1 MIRYKNF
8 NSTKSYAGELQLM
21 KIVKLFCS
29 VYVTVAL
36 LALYGILC
44 AVATFIEADA
54 AYGTSAAQD
63 LIYRT
68 AFFNIVHFLLL
79 LNLIGV
85 FVIRKFWKTKKY
97 YSMILHISFIVILIG
112 AAITR
117 FYGFEGLMH
126 IREGSSVDS
135 ISTLDEYINIGAV
148 VDGEFYSYKFPVRF
162 NSVTQTRFNEVIPF
176 HGKNLVVKF
185 NGYQKGD
192 MNTFDVINITV
203 SYDGETSRLTLPQS
217 YLDAQIGDAVRLGGI
232 DFQFI
237 WGPAQ
242 LSVPFK
248 ISLDDF
254 ILTRYPGSES
264 PSSYKSKI
272 TVTNYEDNSNFP
284 YEIFMNNVLDYK
296 GYRFFQSSY
305 DTDEKGTI
313 LSVNKDPGKIP
324 TYIGY
329 FLLTVGFLWSF
340 FGKHSRIWQL
350 SNYLKK
356 QNLYALLIGIS
367 SVFFMLAGNAYAQ
380 ENTGN
385 QNGYQGNV
393 FVYHEKRTPEE
404 IEALNKK
411 EIDALSS
418 NISKN
423 MKDHSKKLAKILVQ
437 DYQGRIKPLDTLALD
452 ILHKLIRKESYNDMN
467 HVEIFLGMMLYRDT
481 FEKMKMFPIKTKE
494 LKKLLGIE
502 PDEEYVAFKDVFNAE
517 GKYKLSEAVS
527 NANKVSPYNRNKF
540 EKELIKFNE
549 QMNIAYTVYNAQMFL
564 IIPDITGK
572 TTGFLTPDEAVHTFD
587 KQNSEEIKNILQ
599 NYFNGVHQGISSNNW
614 AEADKNLDLLVQYQK
629 THGAKILPSN
639 TKISVEIFMNSFNPF
654 KNLTLVY
661 ILLGIILFGFVIT
674 AILQNKPVNKTA
686 GKVIIILSIIAVALH
701 TLGLILRWYIAG
713 YAPWSNAYE
722 SMIYIAWAGA
732 AAGLIFFR
740 KSLLAIAGTNFVAG
754 ITLFVANLGF
764 MDPQIGTLVPVLKS
778 YWLNIHVSVITASY
792 SFFGLSFVLGVVVMI
807 LFILRSDERKHIDQ
821 SILNV
826 NAINEISLILGLGLL
841 TVGTFLGGVWAN
853 ESWGRYW
860 GWDPKETWSLI
871 TVIAY
876 TIIIHLRLIKP
887 LNKPYIFTV
896 ATTLGF
902 YTVLMTYF
910 GVNFYLSGKHSYASG
925 EPVPIPTFLYVMVGL
940 HILLIVLSYRK
951 RNIENASLSEKEEN
965 QKL

>member
-1 MIRYKNF
+1 
-8 NSTKSYAGELQLM
+8 M

-85 FVIRKFWKTKKY
+85 FVIRRFWKTKKY

-248 ISLDDF
+248 INLDDF

-272 TVTNYEDNSNFP
+272 TVTNYEDNSNFS

-452 ILHKLIRKESYNDMN
+452 ILHKLIRKESYNGMN

-494 LKKLLGIE
+494 LKMLLGIE

-517 GKYKLSEAVS
+517 GKYKLSDAVS

-587 KQNSEEIKNILQ
+587 AQNSNEIKNILQ
-599 NYFNGVHQGISSNNW
+599 NYLNGVRDGIANNNW

-629 THGAKILPSN
+629 THGAKILPSD
-639 TKISVEIFMNSFNPF
+639 TKVSVEIFMNSFNPF

-792 SFFGLSFVLGVVVMI
+792 SFFGLSFVLGVVVMV
-807 LFILRSDERKHIDQ
+807 LFILRSDKRKHIDQ

-871 TVIAY
+871 TIIAY
-876 TIIIHLRLIKP
+876 TIVLHLRLIKP

-902 YTVLMTYF
+902 YAVLMTYF

-965 QKL
+965 QN

>member
-1 MIRYKNF
+1 
-8 NSTKSYAGELQLM
+8 M

-79 LNLIGV
+79 ANLIGV
-85 FVIRKFWKTKKY
+85 FVLRKFWKTKKY

-248 ISLDDF
+248 INLDDF

-272 TVTNYEDNSNFP
+272 TVTNYEDNSNFS

-452 ILHKLIRKESYNDMN
+452 ILHKLIRKESYNGMN

-517 GKYKLSEAVS
+517 GKYKLSDAVS

-587 KQNSEEIKNILQ
+587 AQNSNEIKNILQ
-599 NYFNGVHQGISSNNW
+599 NYLNGVRDGIANNNW
-614 AEADKNLDLLVQYQK
+614 AEADKNLDLLIQYQK
-629 THGAKILPSN
+629 THGAKILPSD
-639 TKISVEIFMNSFNPF
+639 TKVSVEIFMNSFNPF

-871 TVIAY
+871 TIIAY
-876 TIIIHLRLIKP
+876 TIVLHLRLIKP

-902 YTVLMTYF
+902 YAVLMTYF

-965 QKL
+965 

>member
-1 MIRYKNF
+1 
-8 NSTKSYAGELQLM
+8 M

-217 YLDAQIGDAVRLGGI
+217 YLDAQIVDAVRLGGI

-242 LSVPFK
+242 LIVPFK
-248 ISLDDF
+248 INLDDF

-272 TVTNYEDNSNFP
+272 TVTNYEDNSNFS

-452 ILHKLIRKESYNDMN
+452 ILHKLIRKESYNGMN

-587 KQNSEEIKNILQ
+587 AQNSNEIKNILQ
-599 NYFNGVHQGISSNNW
+599 NYLNSVRDGIANNNW

-629 THGAKILPSN
+629 THGAKILPSD
-639 TKISVEIFMNSFNPF
+639 TKVSVEIFMNSFNPF

-792 SFFGLSFVLGVVVMI
+792 SFFGLSFVLGVVVMV
-807 LFILRSDERKHIDQ
+807 LFILRSDKRKHIDQ

-871 TVIAY
+871 TIIAY
-876 TIIIHLRLIKP
+876 TIVLHLRLIKP

-965 QKL
+965 QN

>member
-248 ISLDDF
+248 INLDDF

-272 TVTNYEDNSNFP
+272 TVTNYEDNSNFS

-452 ILHKLIRKESYNDMN
+452 ILHKLIRKESYNGMN

-502 PDEEYVAFKDVFNAE
+502 PDEEYVAFKDVFNAA
-517 GKYKLSEAVS
+517 GKYKLSDAVS

-587 KQNSEEIKNILQ
+587 AQNSNEIKNILQ

-629 THGAKILPSN
+629 THGAKILPSD
-639 TKISVEIFMNSFNPF
+639 TKVSVEIFMNSFNPF

-792 SFFGLSFVLGVVVMI
+792 SFFGLSFVLGVVVMV
-807 LFILRSDERKHIDQ
+807 LFILRSDKRKHIDQ

-871 TVIAY
+871 TIIAY
-876 TIIIHLRLIKP
+876 TIVLHLRLIKP

-902 YTVLMTYF
+902 YAVLMTYF

-940 HILLIVLSYRK
+940 HILLIILSYRK

-965 QKL
+965 QN

>member
-1 MIRYKNF
+1 
-8 NSTKSYAGELQLM
+8 M

-248 ISLDDF
+248 INLDDF

-272 TVTNYEDNSNFP
+272 TVTNYEDNSNFS

-452 ILHKLIRKESYNDMN
+452 ILHKLIRKESYNGMN

-502 PDEEYVAFKDVFNAE
+502 PDEEYVAFKDVFDAA
-517 GKYKLSEAVS
+517 GKYKLSDAVS

-587 KQNSEEIKNILQ
+587 AQNSNEIKNILQ

-629 THGAKILPSN
+629 THGAKILPSD
-639 TKISVEIFMNSFNPF
+639 TKVSVEIFMNSFNPF

-792 SFFGLSFVLGVVVMI
+792 SFFGLSFVLGVVVMV
-807 LFILRSDERKHIDQ
+807 LFILRSDKRKHIDQ

-871 TVIAY
+871 TIIAY
-876 TIIIHLRLIKP
+876 TIVLHLRLIKP

-902 YTVLMTYF
+902 YAVLMTYF

-940 HILLIVLSYRK
+940 HIVLIAVSFRK
-951 RNIENASLSEKEEN
+951 RNLDMPVFNSTDKGI
-965 QKL
+965 

>member
-79 LNLIGV
+79 ANLIGV

-248 ISLDDF
+248 INLDDF

-272 TVTNYEDNSNFP
+272 TVTNYEDNSNFS

-452 ILHKLIRKESYNDMN
+452 ILHKLIRKESYNGMN

-502 PDEEYVAFKDVFNAE
+502 PDEEYVAFKDVFNVE

-587 KQNSEEIKNILQ
+587 AQNSNEIKNILQ
-599 NYFNGVHQGISSNNW
+599 NYLNGVRDGIANNNW

-629 THGAKILPSN
+629 THGAKILPSD
-639 TKISVEIFMNSFNPF
+639 TKVSVEIFMNSFNPF

-792 SFFGLSFVLGVVVMI
+792 SFFGLSFVLGVVVMV
-807 LFILRSDERKHIDQ
+807 LFILRSDKRKHIDQ

-871 TVIAY
+871 TIIAY
-876 TIIIHLRLIKP
+876 TIVLHLRLIKP

-965 QKL
+965 QN

>member
-117 FYGFEGLMH
+117 LYGFEGLMH

-248 ISLDDF
+248 INLDDF

-272 TVTNYEDNSNFP
+272 TVTNYEDNSNFS

-452 ILHKLIRKESYNDMN
+452 ILHKLIRKESYNGMN

-517 GKYKLSEAVS
+517 GKYKLSDAVS

-587 KQNSEEIKNILQ
+587 AQNSNEIKNILQ
-599 NYFNGVHQGISSNNW
+599 NYLNGVRDGIANNNW

-629 THGAKILPSN
+629 THGAKILPSD
-639 TKISVEIFMNSFNPF
+639 TKVSVEIFMNSFNPF

-792 SFFGLSFVLGVVVMI
+792 SFFGLSFVLGVVVMV
-807 LFILRSDERKHIDQ
+807 LFILRSDKRKHIDQ

-871 TVIAY
+871 TIIAY
-876 TIIIHLRLIKP
+876 TIVLHLRLIKP

-902 YTVLMTYF
+902 YAVLMTYF

-965 QKL
+965 

>member
-1 MIRYKNF
+1 
-8 NSTKSYAGELQLM
+8 M
-21 KIVKLFCS
+21 KIIKLFCS
-29 VYVTVAL
+29 VYVTIAL

-79 LNLIGV
+79 ANLIGV
-85 FVIRKFWKTKKY
+85 FVLRKFWKTKKY
-97 YSMILHISFIVILIG
+97 YSMVLHISFIVILLG

-126 IREGSSVDS
+126 IREGNASDS
-135 ISTLDEYINIGAV
+135 IATLDEYVNIGAV

-162 NSVTQTRFNEVIPF
+162 NSVTQTHFNEVIPF
-176 HGKNLVVKF
+176 QGKELVVKF
-185 NGYQKGD
+185 NTYKQGGKQ
-192 MNTFDVINITV
+192 NFDVINITATYGGD
-203 SYDGETSRLTLPQS
+203 SATLDLPQS
-217 YLDAQIGDAVRLGGI
+217 YLDAQIGQAARLGGI

-242 LSVPFK
+242 LSMPFK
-248 ISLDDF
+248 IHLDDF

-272 TVTNYEDNSNFP
+272 TVTNYEDNSNFS

-367 SVFFMLAGNAYAQ
+367 SVFFMLAGNVYAQ

-423 MKDHSKKLAKILVQ
+423 MKDHSGKLAKILVQ

-452 ILHKLIRKESYNDMN
+452 ILHKLIRKESYNGMN

-502 PDEEYVAFKDVFNAE
+502 PDEEYVAFKDVFDAA
-517 GKYKLSEAVS
+517 GKYKLSDAV
-527 NANKVSPYNRNKF
+527 NEANKVSPYNRNQF

-549 QMNIAYTVYNAQMFL
+549 KMNIAYAVFTAQMFV
-564 IIPDITGK
+564 IIPDVTGK

-587 KQNSEEIKNILQ
+587 EQNSNEIKNILQ
-599 NYFNGVHQGISSNNW
+599 NYLNGVRDGIANNNW
-614 AEADKNLDLLVQYQK
+614 AEADKNLDLLIQYQK
-629 THGAKILPSN
+629 THGAKILPPD
-639 TKISVEIFMNSFNPF
+639 TKVSVEIFMNSFNPF

-661 ILLGIILFGFVIT
+661 ILLGIVLFGFVIT
-674 AILQNKPVNKTA
+674 AILQNKPVNKIA

-732 AAGLIFFR
+732 SAGLIFFR

-792 SFFGLSFVLGVVVMI
+792 SFFGLSFVLGVVVMV
-807 LFILRSDERKHIDQ
+807 LFILRSDKRKHIDQ

-871 TVIAY
+871 TVVAY

-965 QKL
+965 

>member
-1 MIRYKNF
+1 
-8 NSTKSYAGELQLM
+8 M

-79 LNLIGV
+79 ANLIGV

-248 ISLDDF
+248 INLDDF

-272 TVTNYEDNSNFP
+272 TVTNYEDNSNFS

-452 ILHKLIRKESYNDMN
+452 ILHKLIRKESYNGMN

-502 PDEEYVAFKDVFNAE
+502 PDEEYVAFKDVFDAA
-517 GKYKLSEAVS
+517 GKYKLSDAVS

-587 KQNSEEIKNILQ
+587 AQNSNEIKNILQ
-599 NYFNGVHQGISSNNW
+599 NYLNGVRDGIANNNW
-614 AEADKNLDLLVQYQK
+614 AEADKNLDLLIQYQK
-629 THGAKILPSN
+629 THGAKILPSD
-639 TKISVEIFMNSFNPF
+639 TKVSVEIFMNSFNPF

-792 SFFGLSFVLGVVVMI
+792 SFFGLSFVLGVVVMV
-807 LFILRSDERKHIDQ
+807 LFILRSDKRKHIDQ

-871 TVIAY
+871 TIIAY
-876 TIIIHLRLIKP
+876 TIVLHLRLIKP

-940 HILLIVLSYRK
+940 HILLIILSYRK

-965 QKL
+965 QN

>member
-79 LNLIGV
+79 ANLIGV

-248 ISLDDF
+248 INLDDF

-272 TVTNYEDNSNFP
+272 TVTNYEDNSNFS

-452 ILHKLIRKESYNDMN
+452 ILHKLIRKESYNGMN

-502 PDEEYVAFKDVFNAE
+502 PDEEYVAFKDVFNAA
-517 GKYKLSEAVS
+517 GKYKLSDAVS

-587 KQNSEEIKNILQ
+587 AQNSNEIKNILQ

-629 THGAKILPSN
+629 THGAKILPSD
-639 TKISVEIFMNSFNPF
+639 TKVSVEIFMNSFNPF

-792 SFFGLSFVLGVVVMI
+792 SFFGLSFVLGVVVMV
-807 LFILRSDERKHIDQ
+807 LFILRSDKRKHIDQ

-871 TVIAY
+871 TIIAY
-876 TIIIHLRLIKP
+876 TIVLHLRLIKP

-902 YTVLMTYF
+902 YAVLMTYF

-940 HILLIVLSYRK
+940 HILLIILSYRK

-965 QKL
+965 QN

>member
-1 MIRYKNF
+1 
-8 NSTKSYAGELQLM
+8 M

-248 ISLDDF
+248 INLDDF

-272 TVTNYEDNSNFP
+272 TVTNYEDNSNFS

-380 ENTGN
+380 ENIGN

-393 FVYHEKRTPEE
+393 FVYHEERTPEE

-452 ILHKLIRKESYNDMN
+452 ILHKLIRKESYNGMN

-587 KQNSEEIKNILQ
+587 AQNSNEIKNILQ
-599 NYFNGVHQGISSNNW
+599 NYLNGVRDGIANNNW

-629 THGAKILPSN
+629 THGAKILPSD
-639 TKISVEIFMNSFNPF
+639 TKVSVEIFMNSFN
-654 KNLTLVY
+654 NSC
-661 ILLGIILFGFVIT
+661 
-674 AILQNKPVNKTA
+674 N
-686 GKVIIILSIIAVALH
+686 VII
-701 TLGLILRWYIAG
+701 
-713 YAPWSNAYE
+713 
-722 SMIYIAWAGA
+722 
-732 AAGLIFFR
+732 
-740 KSLLAIAGTNFVAG
+740 
-754 ITLFVANLGF
+754 
-764 MDPQIGTLVPVLKS
+764 
-778 YWLNIHVSVITASY
+778 
-792 SFFGLSFVLGVVVMI
+792 
-807 LFILRSDERKHIDQ
+807 
-821 SILNV
+821 
-826 NAINEISLILGLGLL
+826 
-841 TVGTFLGGVWAN
+841 
-853 ESWGRYW
+853 
-860 GWDPKETWSLI
+860 
-871 TVIAY
+871 
-876 TIIIHLRLIKP
+876 
-887 LNKPYIFTV
+887 
-896 ATTLGF
+896 
-902 YTVLMTYF
+902 
-910 GVNFYLSGKHSYASG
+910 
-925 EPVPIPTFLYVMVGL
+925 
-940 HILLIVLSYRK
+940 
-951 RNIENASLSEKEEN
+951 
-965 QKL
+965 

>member
-248 ISLDDF
+248 INLDDF

-272 TVTNYEDNSNFP
+272 TVTNYEDNSNFS

-452 ILHKLIRKESYNDMN
+452 ILHKLIRKESYNGMN

-502 PDEEYVAFKDVFNAE
+502 PDEEYVAFKDVFNAA
-517 GKYKLSEAVS
+517 GKYKLSDAVS

-587 KQNSEEIKNILQ
+587 AQNSNEIKNILQ

-629 THGAKILPSN
+629 THGAKILPSD
-639 TKISVEIFMNSFNPF
+639 TKVSVEIFMNSFNPF

-792 SFFGLSFVLGVVVMI
+792 SFFGLSFVLGVVVMV
-807 LFILRSDERKHIDQ
+807 LFILRSDKRKHIDQ

-871 TVIAY
+871 TIIAY
-876 TIIIHLRLIKP
+876 TIVLHLRLIKP

-902 YTVLMTYF
+902 YAVLMTYF

-965 QKL
+965 QN

>member
-1 MIRYKNF
+1 
-8 NSTKSYAGELQLM
+8 M

-242 LSVPFK
+242 LIVPFK
-248 ISLDDF
+248 INLDDF

-272 TVTNYEDNSNFP
+272 TVTNYEDNSNFS

-452 ILHKLIRKESYNDMN
+452 ILHKLIRKESYNGMN

-587 KQNSEEIKNILQ
+587 AQNSNEIKNILQ
-599 NYFNGVHQGISSNNW
+599 NYLNSVRDGIANNNW

-629 THGAKILPSN
+629 THGAKILPSD
-639 TKISVEIFMNSFNPF
+639 TKVSVEIFMNSFNPF

-792 SFFGLSFVLGVVVMI
+792 SFFGLSFVLGVVVMV
-807 LFILRSDERKHIDQ
+807 LFILRSDKRKHIDQ

-871 TVIAY
+871 TIIAY
-876 TIIIHLRLIKP
+876 TIVLHLRLIKP

-965 QKL
+965 QN

>member
-1 MIRYKNF
+1 
-8 NSTKSYAGELQLM
+8 M

-79 LNLIGV
+79 ANLIGV

-248 ISLDDF
+248 INLDDF

-272 TVTNYEDNSNFP
+272 TVTNYEDNSNFS

-452 ILHKLIRKESYNDMN
+452 ILHKLIRKESYNGMN

-502 PDEEYVAFKDVFNAE
+502 PDEEYVAFKDVFNVE

-587 KQNSEEIKNILQ
+587 AQNSNEIKNILQ
-599 NYFNGVHQGISSNNW
+599 NYLNGVRDGIANNNW

-629 THGAKILPSN
+629 THGAKILPSD
-639 TKISVEIFMNSFNPF
+639 TKVSVEIFMNSFNPF

-792 SFFGLSFVLGVVVMI
+792 SFFGLSFVLGVVVMV
-807 LFILRSDERKHIDQ
+807 LFILRSDKRKHIDQ

-871 TVIAY
+871 TIIAY
-876 TIIIHLRLIKP
+876 TIVLHLRLIKP

-965 QKL
+965 QN

>member
-1 MIRYKNF
+1 
-8 NSTKSYAGELQLM
+8 M

-248 ISLDDF
+248 INLDDF

-272 TVTNYEDNSNFP
+272 TVTNYEDNSNFS

-452 ILHKLIRKESYNDMN
+452 ILHKLIRKESYNGMN

-587 KQNSEEIKNILQ
+587 AQNSNEIKNILQ
-599 NYFNGVHQGISSNNW
+599 NYLNGVRDGIANNNW

-629 THGAKILPSN
+629 THGAKILPSD
-639 TKISVEIFMNSFNPF
+639 TKVSVEIFMNSFNPF

-792 SFFGLSFVLGVVVMI
+792 SFFGLSFVLGVVVMV
-807 LFILRSDERKHIDQ
+807 LFILRSDKRKHIDQ

-826 NAINEISLILGLGLL
+826 TAINEISLILGLGLL

-871 TVIAY
+871 TIIAY
-876 TIIIHLRLIKP
+876 TIVLHLRLIKP

-965 QKL
+965 QN

>member
-248 ISLDDF
+248 INLDDF

-272 TVTNYEDNSNFP
+272 TVTNYEDNSNFS

-452 ILHKLIRKESYNDMN
+452 ILHKLIRKESYNGMN

-502 PDEEYVAFKDVFNAE
+502 PDEEYVAFKDVFNAA
-517 GKYKLSEAVS
+517 GKYKLSDAVS

-587 KQNSEEIKNILQ
+587 AQNSNEIKNILQ

-629 THGAKILPSN
+629 THGAKILPSD
-639 TKISVEIFMNSFNPF
+639 TKVSVEIFMNSFNPF

-792 SFFGLSFVLGVVVMI
+792 SFFGLSFVLGVVVMV
-807 LFILRSDERKHIDQ
+807 LFILRSDKRKHIDQ

-871 TVIAY
+871 TIIAY
-876 TIIIHLRLIKP
+876 TIVLHLRLIKP

-902 YTVLMTYF
+902 YAVLMTYF

-925 EPVPIPTFLYVMVGL
+925 EPVPIPTVLYVLVGL

-965 QKL
+965 QN

>member
-248 ISLDDF
+248 INLDDF

-272 TVTNYEDNSNFP
+272 TVTNYEDNSNFS

-452 ILHKLIRKESYNDMN
+452 ILHKLIRKESYNGMN

-517 GKYKLSEAVS
+517 GKYKLSDAVS

-587 KQNSEEIKNILQ
+587 AQNSNEIKNILQ
-599 NYFNGVHQGISSNNW
+599 NYLNSVRDGIANNNW

-629 THGAKILPSN
+629 IHGAKILPSD
-639 TKISVEIFMNSFNPF
+639 TKVSVEIFMNSFNPF

-871 TVIAY
+871 TIIAY
-876 TIIIHLRLIKP
+876 TIVLHLRLIKP

-965 QKL
+965 QN

>member
-1 MIRYKNF
+1 
-8 NSTKSYAGELQLM
+8 M

-79 LNLIGV
+79 ANLIGV

-248 ISLDDF
+248 INLDDF

-272 TVTNYEDNSNFP
+272 TVTNYEDNSNFS

-305 DTDEKGTI
+305 DTEEKGTI

-452 ILHKLIRKESYNDMN
+452 ILHKLIRKESYNGMN

-587 KQNSEEIKNILQ
+587 AQNSNEIKNILQ
-599 NYFNGVHQGISSNNW
+599 NYLNGVRDGIANNNW
-614 AEADKNLDLLVQYQK
+614 AEADKNLDLLIQYQK
-629 THGAKILPSN
+629 THGAKILPSD
-639 TKISVEIFMNSFNPF
+639 TKVSVEIFMNSFNPF

-792 SFFGLSFVLGVVVMI
+792 SFFGLSFVLGVVVMV
-807 LFILRSDERKHIDQ
+807 LFILRSDKRKHIDQ

-871 TVIAY
+871 TIIAY
-876 TIIIHLRLIKP
+876 TIVLHLRLIKP

-902 YTVLMTYF
+902 YAVLMTYF

-940 HILLIVLSYRK
+940 HILLIILSYRK

-965 QKL
+965 QN

>member
-248 ISLDDF
+248 INLDDF

-272 TVTNYEDNSNFP
+272 TVTNYEDNSNFS

-423 MKDHSKKLAKILVQ
+423 MKDHSGKLAKILVQ

-452 ILHKLIRKESYNDMN
+452 ILHKLIRKESYNGMN

-517 GKYKLSEAVS
+517 GKYKLSDAVG

-587 KQNSEEIKNILQ
+587 AQNSNEIKNILQ
-599 NYFNGVHQGISSNNW
+599 NYLNGVRDGIANNNW
-614 AEADKNLDLLVQYQK
+614 AEADKNLDLLIQYQK
-629 THGAKILPSN
+629 THGAKILPSD
-639 TKISVEIFMNSFNPF
+639 TKVSVEIFMNSFNPF

-792 SFFGLSFVLGVVVMI
+792 SFFGLSFVLGVVVMV
-807 LFILRSDERKHIDQ
+807 LFILRSDKRKHIDQ

-871 TVIAY
+871 TIIAY
-876 TIIIHLRLIKP
+876 TIVLHLRLIKP

-965 QKL
+965 QN

>member
-79 LNLIGV
+79 ANLIGV

-248 ISLDDF
+248 INLDDF

-272 TVTNYEDNSNFP
+272 TVTNYEDNSNFS

-452 ILHKLIRKESYNDMN
+452 ILHKLIRKESYNGMN

-502 PDEEYVAFKDVFNAE
+502 PDEEYVAFKDVFNAA
-517 GKYKLSEAVS
+517 GKYKLSDAVS

-587 KQNSEEIKNILQ
+587 AQNSNEIKNILQ

-614 AEADKNLDLLVQYQK
+614 AEADKNLDLLIQYQK
-629 THGAKILPSN
+629 THGAKILPSD
-639 TKISVEIFMNSFNPF
+639 TKVSVEIFMNSFNPF

-792 SFFGLSFVLGVVVMI
+792 SFFGLSFVLGVVVMV
-807 LFILRSDERKHIDQ
+807 LFILRSDKRKHIDQ

-871 TVIAY
+871 TIIAY
-876 TIIIHLRLIKP
+876 TIVLHLRLIKP

-902 YTVLMTYF
+902 YAVLMTYF

-940 HILLIVLSYRK
+940 HILLIILSYRK

-965 QKL
+965 QN

>member
-1 MIRYKNF
+1 
-8 NSTKSYAGELQLM
+8 M

-248 ISLDDF
+248 INLDDF

-272 TVTNYEDNSNFP
+272 TVTNYEDNSNFS

-367 SVFFMLAGNAYAQ
+367 SVFIMLAGNAYAQ

-452 ILHKLIRKESYNDMN
+452 ILHKLIRKESYNGMN

-517 GKYKLSEAVS
+517 GKYKLSDAVS

-587 KQNSEEIKNILQ
+587 AQNSNEIKNILQ
-599 NYFNGVHQGISSNNW
+599 NYLNGVRDGIANNNW

-629 THGAKILPSN
+629 THGAKILPSD
-639 TKISVEIFMNSFNPF
+639 TKVSVEIFMNSFNPF

-792 SFFGLSFVLGVVVMI
+792 SFFGLSFVLGVVVMV
-807 LFILRSDERKHIDQ
+807 LFILRSDKRKHIDQ

-871 TVIAY
+871 TIIAY
-876 TIIIHLRLIKP
+876 TIVLHLRLIKP

-965 QKL
+965 QNCK

>member
-1 MIRYKNF
+1 
-8 NSTKSYAGELQLM
+8 M

-248 ISLDDF
+248 INLDDF

-272 TVTNYEDNSNFP
+272 TVTNYEDNSNFS

-452 ILHKLIRKESYNDMN
+452 ILHKLIRKESYNGMN

-517 GKYKLSEAVS
+517 GKYKLSDAVS

-587 KQNSEEIKNILQ
+587 AQNSNEIKNILQ
-599 NYFNGVHQGISSNNW
+599 NYLNSVRDGIANNNW

-629 THGAKILPSN
+629 IHGAKILPSD
-639 TKISVEIFMNSFNPF
+639 TKVSVEIFMNSFNPF

-871 TVIAY
+871 TIIAY
-876 TIIIHLRLIKP
+876 TIVLHLRLIKP

-965 QKL
+965 QN

>member
-248 ISLDDF
+248 INLDDF

-272 TVTNYEDNSNFP
+272 TVTNYEDNSNFS

-452 ILHKLIRKESYNDMN
+452 ILHKLIRKESYNGMN

-502 PDEEYVAFKDVFNAE
+502 PDEEYVAFKDVFDAA

-587 KQNSEEIKNILQ
+587 AQNSNEIKNILQ
-599 NYFNGVHQGISSNNW
+599 NYLNGVRDGIANNNW
-614 AEADKNLDLLVQYQK
+614 AEADKNLDLLIQYQK
-629 THGAKILPSN
+629 THGAKILPSD
-639 TKISVEIFMNSFNPF
+639 TKVSVEIFMNSFNPF

-701 TLGLILRWYIAG
+701 TIGLILRWYIAG

-792 SFFGLSFVLGVVVMI
+792 SFFGLSFVLGVVVMV
-807 LFILRSDERKHIDQ
+807 LFILRSDKRKHIDQ

-871 TVIAY
+871 TIIAY
-876 TIIIHLRLIKP
+876 TIVLHLRLIKP

-965 QKL
+965 QN

>member
-248 ISLDDF
+248 INLDDF

-272 TVTNYEDNSNFP
+272 TVTNYEDNSNFS

-423 MKDHSKKLAKILVQ
+423 MKDHSGKLAKILVQ

-452 ILHKLIRKESYNDMN
+452 ILHKLIRKESYNGMN

-517 GKYKLSEAVS
+517 GKYKLSDAVG

-587 KQNSEEIKNILQ
+587 AQNSNEIKNILQ
-599 NYFNGVHQGISSNNW
+599 NYLNGVRDGIANNNW

-629 THGAKILPSN
+629 THGAKILPSD
-639 TKISVEIFMNSFNPF
+639 TKVSVEIFMNSFNPF

-792 SFFGLSFVLGVVVMI
+792 SFFGLSFVLGVVVMV
-807 LFILRSDERKHIDQ
+807 LFILRSDKRKHIDQ

-871 TVIAY
+871 TIIAY
-876 TIIIHLRLIKP
+876 TIVLHLRLIKP

-965 QKL
+965 QN

>member
-1 MIRYKNF
+1 
-8 NSTKSYAGELQLM
+8 M

-79 LNLIGV
+79 ANLIGV

-248 ISLDDF
+248 INLDDF

-272 TVTNYEDNSNFP
+272 TVTNYEDNSNFS

-452 ILHKLIRKESYNDMN
+452 ILHKLIRKESYNGMN

-517 GKYKLSEAVS
+517 GKYKLSDAVS

-587 KQNSEEIKNILQ
+587 AQNSNEIKNILQ

-614 AEADKNLDLLVQYQK
+614 AEADKNLDLLIQYQK
-629 THGAKILPSN
+629 THGAKILPSD
-639 TKISVEIFMNSFNPF
+639 TKVSVEIFMNSFNPF

-792 SFFGLSFVLGVVVMI
+792 SFFGLSFVLGVVVMV
-807 LFILRSDERKHIDQ
+807 LFILRSDKRKHIDQ

-871 TVIAY
+871 TIIAY
-876 TIIIHLRLIKP
+876 TIVLHLRLIKP

-965 QKL
+965 QN

>member
-1 MIRYKNF
+1 
-8 NSTKSYAGELQLM
+8 M

-79 LNLIGV
+79 ANLIGV

-248 ISLDDF
+248 INLDDF

-272 TVTNYEDNSNFP
+272 TVTNYEDNSNFS

-452 ILHKLIRKESYNDMN
+452 ILHKLIRKESYNGMN

-587 KQNSEEIKNILQ
+587 AQNSNEIKNILQ
-599 NYFNGVHQGISSNNW
+599 NYLNGVRDGIANNNW
-614 AEADKNLDLLVQYQK
+614 AEADKNLDLLIQYQK
-629 THGAKILPSN
+629 THGAKILPSD
-639 TKISVEIFMNSFNPF
+639 TKVSVEIFMNSFNPF

-792 SFFGLSFVLGVVVMI
+792 SFFGLSFVLGVVVMV
-807 LFILRSDERKHIDQ
+807 LFILRSDKRKHIDQ

-871 TVIAY
+871 TIIAY
-876 TIIIHLRLIKP
+876 TIVLHLRLIKP

-902 YTVLMTYF
+902 YAVLMTYF

-940 HILLIVLSYRK
+940 HILLIILSYRK

-965 QKL
+965 QN

>member
-1 MIRYKNF
+1 
-8 NSTKSYAGELQLM
+8 M

-248 ISLDDF
+248 INLDDF

-272 TVTNYEDNSNFP
+272 TVTNYEDNSNFS

-380 ENTGN
+380 ENIGN

-393 FVYHEKRTPEE
+393 FVYHEERTPEE

-452 ILHKLIRKESYNDMN
+452 ILHKLIRKESYNGMN

-587 KQNSEEIKNILQ
+587 AQNSNEIKNILQ
-599 NYFNGVHQGISSNNW
+599 NYLNGVRDGIANNNW

-629 THGAKILPSN
+629 THGAKILPSD
-639 TKISVEIFMNSFNPF
+639 TKVSVEIFMNSFNPF

-792 SFFGLSFVLGVVVMI
+792 SFFGLSFVLGVVVMV
-807 LFILRSDERKHIDQ
+807 LFILRSDKRKHIDQ

-871 TVIAY
+871 TIIAY
-876 TIIIHLRLIKP
+876 TIVLHLRLIKP

-940 HILLIVLSYRK
+940 HILLIILSYRK

>member
-1 MIRYKNF
+1 
-8 NSTKSYAGELQLM
+8 M

-248 ISLDDF
+248 INLDDF

-272 TVTNYEDNSNFP
+272 TVTNYEDNSNFS

-452 ILHKLIRKESYNDMN
+452 ILHKLIRKESYNGMN

-502 PDEEYVAFKDVFNAE
+502 PDEEYVAFKDVFNVE

-587 KQNSEEIKNILQ
+587 AQNSNEIKNILQ
-599 NYFNGVHQGISSNNW
+599 NYLNGVRDGIANNNW

-629 THGAKILPSN
+629 THGAKILPSD
-639 TKISVEIFMNSFNPF
+639 TKVSVEIFMNSFNPF

-792 SFFGLSFVLGVVVMI
+792 SFFGLSFVLGVVVMV
-807 LFILRSDERKHIDQ
+807 LFILRSDKRKHIDQ

-871 TVIAY
+871 TIIAY
-876 TIIIHLRLIKP
+876 TIVLHLRLIKP

-965 QKL
+965 QN

>member
-248 ISLDDF
+248 INLDDF

-272 TVTNYEDNSNFP
+272 TVTNYEDNSNFS

-423 MKDHSKKLAKILVQ
+423 MKDHSGKLAKILVQ

-452 ILHKLIRKESYNDMN
+452 ILHKLIRKESYNGMN

-517 GKYKLSEAVS
+517 GKYKLSDAVS

-587 KQNSEEIKNILQ
+587 AQNSNEIKNILQ
-599 NYFNGVHQGISSNNW
+599 NYLNGVRDGIANNNW
-614 AEADKNLDLLVQYQK
+614 AEADKNLDLLIQYQK
-629 THGAKILPSN
+629 THGAKILPSD
-639 TKISVEIFMNSFNPF
+639 TKVSVEIFMNSFNPF

-792 SFFGLSFVLGVVVMI
+792 SFFGLSFVLGVVVMV
-807 LFILRSDERKHIDQ
+807 LFILRSDKRKHIDQ

-871 TVIAY
+871 TIIAY
-876 TIIIHLRLIKP
+876 TIVLHLRLIKP

-965 QKL
+965 QN

>member
-1 MIRYKNF
+1 
-8 NSTKSYAGELQLM
+8 M

-117 FYGFEGLMH
+117 LYGFEGLMH

-248 ISLDDF
+248 INLDDF

-272 TVTNYEDNSNFP
+272 TVTNYEDNSNFS

-452 ILHKLIRKESYNDMN
+452 ILHKLIRKESYNGMN

-517 GKYKLSEAVS
+517 GKYKLSDAVS

-587 KQNSEEIKNILQ
+587 AQNSNEIKNILQ
-599 NYFNGVHQGISSNNW
+599 NYLNGVRDGIANNNW

-629 THGAKILPSN
+629 THGAKILPSD
-639 TKISVEIFMNSFNPF
+639 TKVSVEIFMNSFNPF

-792 SFFGLSFVLGVVVMI
+792 SFFGLSFVLGVVVMV
-807 LFILRSDERKHIDQ
+807 LFILRSDKRKHIDQ

-871 TVIAY
+871 TIIAY
-876 TIIIHLRLIKP
+876 TIVLHLRLIKP

-902 YTVLMTYF
+902 YAVLMTYF

-965 QKL
+965 QN

>member
-1 MIRYKNF
+1 
-8 NSTKSYAGELQLM
+8 M

-248 ISLDDF
+248 INLDDF

-272 TVTNYEDNSNFP
+272 TVTNYEDNSNFS

-452 ILHKLIRKESYNDMN
+452 ILHKLIRKESYNGMN

-502 PDEEYVAFKDVFNAE
+502 PDEEYVAFKDVFDAA
-517 GKYKLSEAVS
+517 GKYKLSDAVS

-587 KQNSEEIKNILQ
+587 AQNSNEIKNILQ

-629 THGAKILPSN
+629 THGAKILPSD
-639 TKISVEIFMNSFNPF
+639 TKVSVEIFMNSFNPF

-792 SFFGLSFVLGVVVMI
+792 SFFGLSFVLGVVVMV
-807 LFILRSDERKHIDQ
+807 LFILRSDKRKHIDQ

-871 TVIAY
+871 TIIAY
-876 TIIIHLRLIKP
+876 TIVLHLRLIKP

-965 QKL
+965 

>member
-248 ISLDDF
+248 INLDDF

-272 TVTNYEDNSNFP
+272 TVTNYEDNSNFS

-452 ILHKLIRKESYNDMN
+452 ILHKLIRKESYNGMN

-587 KQNSEEIKNILQ
+587 AQNSNEIKNILQ
-599 NYFNGVHQGISSNNW
+599 NYLNGVRDGIANNNW

-629 THGAKILPSN
+629 THGAKILPSD
-639 TKISVEIFMNSFNPF
+639 TKVSVEIFMNSFNPF

-792 SFFGLSFVLGVVVMI
+792 SFFGLSFVLGVVVMV
-807 LFILRSDERKHIDQ
+807 LFILRSDKRKHIDQ

-826 NAINEISLILGLGLL
+826 TAINEISLILGLGLL

-871 TVIAY
+871 TIIAY
-876 TIIIHLRLIKP
+876 TIVLHLRLIKP

-965 QKL
+965 QN

>member
-117 FYGFEGLMH
+117 LYGFEGLMH

-248 ISLDDF
+248 INLDDF

-272 TVTNYEDNSNFP
+272 TVTNYEDNSNFS

-452 ILHKLIRKESYNDMN
+452 ILHKLIRKESYNGMN

-517 GKYKLSEAVS
+517 GKYKLSDAVS

-587 KQNSEEIKNILQ
+587 AQNSNEIKNILQ
-599 NYFNGVHQGISSNNW
+599 NYLNGVRDGIANNNW

-629 THGAKILPSN
+629 THGAKILPSD
-639 TKISVEIFMNSFNPF
+639 TKVSVEIFMNSFNPF

-792 SFFGLSFVLGVVVMI
+792 SFFGLSFVLGVVVMV
-807 LFILRSDERKHIDQ
+807 LFILRSDKRKHIDQ

-871 TVIAY
+871 TIIAY
-876 TIIIHLRLIKP
+876 TIVLHLRLIKP

-902 YTVLMTYF
+902 YAVLMTYF

-965 QKL
+965 QN

>member
-1 MIRYKNF
+1 
-8 NSTKSYAGELQLM
+8 M

-63 LIYRT
+63 LIYRI

-217 YLDAQIGDAVRLGGI
+217 YLDARIGDAVRLGGI

-248 ISLDDF
+248 INLDDF

-272 TVTNYEDNSNFP
+272 TVTNYEDNSNFS

-423 MKDHSKKLAKILVQ
+423 MKDHSGKLAKILVQ

-452 ILHKLIRKESYNDMN
+452 ILHKLIRKESYNGMN

-502 PDEEYVAFKDVFNAE
+502 PDEEYVAFKDVFDAA

-587 KQNSEEIKNILQ
+587 AQNSNEIKNILQ
-599 NYFNGVHQGISSNNW
+599 NYLNSVRDGIANNNW

-629 THGAKILPSN
+629 THGAKILPSD
-639 TKISVEIFMNSFNPF
+639 TKVSVEIFMNSFNPF

-792 SFFGLSFVLGVVVMI
+792 SFFGLSFVLGVVVMV
-807 LFILRSDERKHIDQ
+807 LFILRSDKRKHIDQ

-871 TVIAY
+871 TIIAY
-876 TIIIHLRLIKP
+876 TIVLHLRLIKP

-902 YTVLMTYF
+902 YAVLMTYF

-965 QKL
+965 QN

>member
-1 MIRYKNF
+1 
-8 NSTKSYAGELQLM
+8 M

-248 ISLDDF
+248 INLDDF

-272 TVTNYEDNSNFP
+272 TVTNYEDNSNFS

-452 ILHKLIRKESYNDMN
+452 ILHKLIRKESYNGMN

-502 PDEEYVAFKDVFNAE
+502 PDEEYVAFKDVFDAA

-587 KQNSEEIKNILQ
+587 AQNSNEIKNILQ
-599 NYFNGVHQGISSNNW
+599 NYLNGVRDGIANNNW
-614 AEADKNLDLLVQYQK
+614 AEADKNLDLLIQYQK
-629 THGAKILPSN
+629 THGAKILPSD
-639 TKISVEIFMNSFNPF
+639 TKVSVEIFMNSFNPF

-701 TLGLILRWYIAG
+701 TIGLILRWYIAG

-792 SFFGLSFVLGVVVMI
+792 SFFGLSFVLGVVVMV
-807 LFILRSDERKHIDQ
+807 LFILRSDKRKHIDQ

-871 TVIAY
+871 TIIAY
-876 TIIIHLRLIKP
+876 TIVLHLRLIKP

-965 QKL
+965 QN

>member
-117 FYGFEGLMH
+117 LYGFEGLMH

-248 ISLDDF
+248 INLDDF

-272 TVTNYEDNSNFP
+272 TVTNYEDNSNFS

-452 ILHKLIRKESYNDMN
+452 ILHKLIRKESYNGMN

-517 GKYKLSEAVS
+517 GKYKLSDAVS

-587 KQNSEEIKNILQ
+587 AQNSNEIKNILQ
-599 NYFNGVHQGISSNNW
+599 NYLNGVRDGIANNNW

-629 THGAKILPSN
+629 THGAKILPSD
-639 TKISVEIFMNSFNPF
+639 TKVSVEIFMNSFNPF

-792 SFFGLSFVLGVVVMI
+792 SFFGLSFVLGVVVMV
-807 LFILRSDERKHIDQ
+807 LFILRSDKRKHIDQ

-871 TVIAY
+871 TIIAY
-876 TIIIHLRLIKP
+876 TIVLHLRLIKP

-965 QKL
+965 

>member
-1 MIRYKNF
+1 
-8 NSTKSYAGELQLM
+8 M

-79 LNLIGV
+79 ANLIGV

-248 ISLDDF
+248 INLDDF

-272 TVTNYEDNSNFP
+272 TVTNYEDNSNFS

-452 ILHKLIRKESYNDMN
+452 ILHKLIRKESYNGMN

-587 KQNSEEIKNILQ
+587 AQNSNEIKNILQ
-599 NYFNGVHQGISSNNW
+599 NYLNSVRDGIANNNW

-629 THGAKILPSN
+629 THGAKILPSD
-639 TKISVEIFMNSFNPF
+639 TKVSVEIFMNSFNPF

-792 SFFGLSFVLGVVVMI
+792 SFFGLSFVLGVVVMV
-807 LFILRSDERKHIDQ
+807 LFILRSDKRKHIDQ

-871 TVIAY
+871 TIIAY
-876 TIIIHLRLIKP
+876 TIVLHLRLIKP

-965 QKL
+965 QN

>member
-1 MIRYKNF
+1 
-8 NSTKSYAGELQLM
+8 M

-248 ISLDDF
+248 INLDDF

-272 TVTNYEDNSNFP
+272 TVTNYEDNSNFS

-367 SVFFMLAGNAYAQ
+367 SVFIMLAGNAYAQ

-452 ILHKLIRKESYNDMN
+452 ILHKLIRKESYNGMN

-587 KQNSEEIKNILQ
+587 AQNSNEIKNILQ
-599 NYFNGVHQGISSNNW
+599 NYLNGVRDGIANNNW

-629 THGAKILPSN
+629 THGAKILPSD
-639 TKISVEIFMNSFNPF
+639 TKVSVEIFMNSFNPF

-792 SFFGLSFVLGVVVMI
+792 SFFGLSFVLGVVVMV
-807 LFILRSDERKHIDQ
+807 LFILRSDKRKHIDQ

-871 TVIAY
+871 TIIAY
-876 TIIIHLRLIKP
+876 TIVLHLRLIKP

-965 QKL
+965 QN

>member
-1 MIRYKNF
+1 
-8 NSTKSYAGELQLM
+8 M

-248 ISLDDF
+248 INLDDF

-272 TVTNYEDNSNFP
+272 TVTNYEDNSNFS

-452 ILHKLIRKESYNDMN
+452 ILHKLIRKESYNGMN

-517 GKYKLSEAVS
+517 GKYKLSDAVS

-587 KQNSEEIKNILQ
+587 AQNSNEIKNILQ
-599 NYFNGVHQGISSNNW
+599 NYLNSVRDGIANNNW

-629 THGAKILPSN
+629 IHGAKILPSD
-639 TKISVEIFMNSFNPF
+639 TKVSVEIFMNSFNPF

-871 TVIAY
+871 TIIAY
-876 TIIIHLRLIKP
+876 TIVLHLRLIKP

-965 QKL
+965 QNW

>member
-248 ISLDDF
+248 INLDDF

-272 TVTNYEDNSNFP
+272 TVTNYEDNSNFS

-452 ILHKLIRKESYNDMN
+452 ILHKLIRKESYNGMN

-517 GKYKLSEAVS
+517 GKYKLSDAVS

-587 KQNSEEIKNILQ
+587 AQNSNEIKNILQ
-599 NYFNGVHQGISSNNW
+599 NYLNGVRDGIANNNW

-629 THGAKILPSN
+629 THGAKILPSD
-639 TKISVEIFMNSFNPF
+639 TKVSVEIFMNSFNPF

-792 SFFGLSFVLGVVVMI
+792 SFFGLSFVLGVVVMV
-807 LFILRSDERKHIDQ
+807 LFILRSDKRKHIDQ

-871 TVIAY
+871 TIIAY
-876 TIIIHLRLIKP
+876 TIVLHLRLIKP

-902 YTVLMTYF
+902 YAVLMTYF

-965 QKL
+965 QN